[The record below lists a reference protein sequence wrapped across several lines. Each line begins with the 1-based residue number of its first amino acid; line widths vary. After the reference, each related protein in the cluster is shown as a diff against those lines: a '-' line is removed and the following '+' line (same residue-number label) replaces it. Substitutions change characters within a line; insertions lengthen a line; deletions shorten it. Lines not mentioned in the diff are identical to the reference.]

1 MKKTLGLLIAL
12 ALASTAASAADLLG
26 LYNEAKGYDAQFA
39 AARAALDAGRE
50 RLPQGRAGLLPTVGA
65 SANTVWN
72 ETNTTPRKPIPGVS
86 IGRSD
91 YNTHGWAVNLT
102 QPLFRWQNWVNYT
115 QAELAVA
122 IAEAQFTQ
130 ASQDLIVRVAQSY
143 FDVLQAQEVL
153 ASTQAQK
160 KAIAEQLESAKRNF
174 EVGTS
179 TIVDTHEAQARYD
192 LADAQLIAAESDLT
206 VKRQVLRTVVG
217 KEHED
222 LKPLKAGVDIP
233 KPQPEDINQWAKQA
247 ETTNVGVQLAESS
260 SEIADQ
266 EISKQRAGHFPTLDA
281 VASRSSNSFGNQPF
295 FGGYDNT
302 ATAVGLQLQI
312 PIFAGGYTASKN
324 SEAVALHQKSLADL
338 EAARRGAALQARQAY
353 LGVTSGLAQVKALE
367 AAQVSSQSA
376 VDSNK
381 LGYEVGVRINIDVL
395 NAQSQY
401 YDTRQKLMKA
411 RLDTLLAQLKL
422 KAAAGNL
429 TEADLKAINALLD

>member
-1 MKKTLGLLIAL
+1 MKKSLGLLIAL
-12 ALASTAASAADLLG
+12 ALASTAAPAADLLG

-72 ETNTTPRKPIPGVS
+72 ETNTTPKNPIPGVS

-115 QAELAVA
+115 QAELAVV

-217 KEHED
+217 KAHED
-222 LKPLKAGVDIP
+222 LKPLKTGVDIP

-260 SEIADQ
+260 NEIADQ

-302 ATAVGLQLQI
+302 ATTVGLQLQI

-324 SEAVALHQKSLADL
+324 SEAAALHQKSLADL

-353 LGVTSGLAQVKALE
+353 LGVTSGMAQVKALE
-367 AAQVSSQSA
+367 AALVSSQSA

-401 YDTRQKLMKA
+401 FDTRQKLMKA

-429 TEADLKAINALLD
+429 TETDLKAVNALLD